1 MKTLNGVDPENIPP
15 DFTDDQIKILLNLDR
30 TQKVNILYNS
40 LLVGLPMFLRLASIF
55 LSVPPEKGGIP
66 PEVIDDLAENR
77 TAITDLA
84 RKRKGPVEEWMKEY
98 DNIEIINDLFNDGWG
113 EDSKPLTAISLKQ
126 AEAQGGKAKALL
138 NKYANAKE
146 DYNLTKDE
154 IEFDNDQFIEGI
166 ENLRE
171 KVKKN

>member
-1 MKTLNGVDPENIPP
+1 MKTLNGVDPENIPS

-98 DNIEIINDLFNDGWG
+98 DNIEGAKEFYQKYKDKLDLKNEEINDDEFND
-113 EDSKPLTAISLKQ
+113 
-126 AEAQGGKAKALL
+126 
-138 NKYANAKE
+138 
-146 DYNLTKDE
+146 DE
-154 IEFDNDQFIEGI
+154 
-166 ENLRE
+166 
-171 KVKKN
+171 